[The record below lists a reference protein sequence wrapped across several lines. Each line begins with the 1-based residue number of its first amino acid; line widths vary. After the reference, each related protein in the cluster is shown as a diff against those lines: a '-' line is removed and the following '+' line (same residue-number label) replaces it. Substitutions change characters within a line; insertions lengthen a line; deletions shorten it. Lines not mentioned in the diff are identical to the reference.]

1 MPAATTQGSIT
12 GGSAASGTAP
22 GAAIRSAS
30 AGTGVIPEATAQGA
44 TTGATTSKETAG
56 AATRSAT
63 PGSIAS
69 KETADAHDAGLMRS
83 IIQRI
88 ATGPELS
95 KDVPRDEAR
104 RGMRLVLDGAVDPVR
119 AAVFLIALRM
129 KRETD
134 DENLGILDAVRETT
148 ETVTAPVDEVVD
160 LSDPYNGFNRNLP
173 VSAFLPAVLAA
184 CGAPAVSHGVESMG
198 PKFGATHRRVLAA
211 CGATVAS
218 TPQEA
223 CARLADPDVGW
234 AYCDQSVFNPRLH
247 ALAELR
253 SLIVKRPALATVE
266 VMAGPVRGRRRTH
279 VVTGYVHKPYARI
292 YMVLARCAGFDSAL
306 IVRGVEGGIIPS
318 LRQGAKVWAYH
329 GGADEHEADVSPET
343 LGIEQTVRAVPLPEG
358 VAGYRRKSDDTGGE
372 VDGLAIA
379 RAAARAGLE
388 ALDGAPG
395 PARDSLVYGAALILR
410 HTGKAQGLAEGA
422 ALARAALD
430 DGRARACFGRG

>member
-1 MPAATTQGSIT
+1 MSSEVPETTT
-12 GGSAASGTAP
+12 HNEASN
-22 GAAIRSAS
+22 GAAA
-30 AGTGVIPEATAQGA
+30 AGDGA
-44 TTGATTSKETAG
+44 
-56 AATRSAT
+56 
-63 PGSIAS
+63 
-69 KETADAHDAGLMRS
+69 LMRS

-95 KDVPRDEAR
+95 KDITRDEAR
-104 RGMRLVLDGAVDPVR
+104 RGMRAVLDGAVDPVR

-134 DENLGILDAVRETT
+134 EENLGILDAVRETT

-184 CGAPAVSHGVESMG
+184 CGVPAISHGVESMG
-198 PKFGATHRRVLAA
+198 PKFGATHHRVLAA
-211 CGATVAS
+211 SGARVDAT
-218 TPQEA
+218 TREA
-223 CARLADPDVGW
+223 CRRLADPDVGW
-234 AYCDQSVFNPRLH
+234 AYCDQSVFNPGLH

-279 VVTGYVHKPYARI
+279 VVTGYVHKPYALI
-292 YMVLARCAGFDSAL
+292 YTMLARSAGFDSAL
-306 IVRGVEGGIIPS
+306 IVRGIEGGIIPS
-318 LRQGAKVWAYH
+318 LRQGAKVWSYHDGGDAY
-329 GGADEHEADVSPET
+329 DTDISPET

-358 VAGYRRKSDDTGGE
+358 IEGYRRKSDETGAE
-372 VDGLAIA
+372 VDGVAIA
-379 RAAARAGLE
+379 EAAARVGLD

-410 HTGKAQGLAEGA
+410 HVGRTERLDEGA
-422 ALARAALD
+422 ALVRAALD
-430 DGRARACFGRG
+430 DGRARAHFDHR

>member
-1 MPAATTQGSIT
+1 MRDATAGA
-12 GGSAASGTAP
+12 AASG
-22 GAAIRSAS
+22 
-30 AGTGVIPEATAQGA
+30 
-44 TTGATTSKETAG
+44 ETAG
-56 AATRSAT
+56 ANDGA
-63 PGSIAS
+63 
-69 KETADAHDAGLMRS
+69 LMRS

-95 KDVPRDEAR
+95 KDITRDEAR

-134 DENLGILDAVRETT
+134 DENLGILDAVLETT
-148 ETVTAPVDEVVD
+148 TTVTAPVGEVVD

-184 CGAPAVSHGVESMG
+184 CGVPAISHGVESMG
-198 PKFGATHRRVLAA
+198 PKFGATHHRVLAA
-211 CGATVAS
+211 CGAPVAS
-218 TPQEA
+218 TPQEVG
-223 CARLADPDVGW
+223 ARLADPGVGW

-247 ALAELR
+247 ALSELR

-292 YMVLARCAGFDSAL
+292 YMALARCAGFDSAL
-306 IVRGVEGGIIPS
+306 IVRGIEGGIIPS
-318 LRQGAKVWAYH
+318 LRQGAKVWTYH
-329 GGADEHEADVSPET
+329 DGAEEHDADISPAA
-343 LGIEQTVRAVPLPEG
+343 LGIEQSVRAVPLPEE

-379 RAAARAGLE
+379 RAAARAGLD

-395 PARDSLVYGAALILR
+395 PARDSLIYGAALILR
-410 HTGKAQGLAEGA
+410 HTGRTRRLDEA
-422 ALARAALD
+422 ADLARAALD
-430 DGRARACFGRG
+430 GGRARAGFGLR

>member
-1 MPAATTQGSIT
+1 MRDA
-12 GGSAASGTAP
+12 
-22 GAAIRSAS
+22 
-30 AGTGVIPEATAQGA
+30 
-44 TTGATTSKETAG
+44 TAG
-56 AATRSAT
+56 AAA
-63 PGSIAS
+63 AE
-69 KETADAHDAGLMRS
+69 ETTGANDGALMRS

-95 KDVPRDEAR
+95 KDITRDEAR

-134 DENLGILDAVRETT
+134 DENLGILDAVLETT
-148 ETVTAPVDEVVD
+148 TTVTAPVGEVVD

-184 CGAPAVSHGVESMG
+184 CGVPAISHGVESMG
-198 PKFGATHRRVLAA
+198 PKFGATHHRVLAA
-211 CGATVAS
+211 CGAPVAS
-218 TPQEA
+218 TPQEVG
-223 CARLADPDVGW
+223 ARLADPGVGW

-292 YMVLARCAGFDSAL
+292 YMALARCAGFDSAL
-306 IVRGVEGGIIPS
+306 IVRGIEGGIIPS
-318 LRQGAKVWAYH
+318 LRQGAKVWTYH
-329 GGADEHEADVSPET
+329 DGAEEHDADISPAA
-343 LGIEQTVRAVPLPEG
+343 LGIEQSVRAVPLPEE

-379 RAAARAGLE
+379 RAAARAGLD

-395 PARDSLVYGAALILR
+395 PARDSLIYGAALILR
-410 HTGKAQGLAEGA
+410 HTGRTRRLDEA
-422 ALARAALD
+422 ADLARAALD
-430 DGRARACFGRG
+430 GGRARAGFGLR

>member
-1 MPAATTQGSIT
+1 M
-12 GGSAASGTAP
+12 SGT
-22 GAAIRSAS
+22 
-30 AGTGVIPEATAQGA
+30 T
-44 TTGATTSKETAG
+44 
-56 AATRSAT
+56 TRSAT
-63 PGSIAS
+63 SGASVTPAAKTQGSVTGGSTASRTAPGVATRGATAVATAS
-69 KETADAHDAGLMRS
+69 EETAGAHDAGLMRS

-95 KDVPRDEAR
+95 KDVTRDEAR
-104 RGMRLVLDGAVDPVR
+104 RGMRLVLDGEVDPVR

-134 DENLGILDAVRETT
+134 DENLGIFDAVRETT

-184 CGAPAVSHGVESMG
+184 CGVPAVSHGVESMG
-198 PKFGATHRRVLAA
+198 PKFGATHHRVLAA
-211 CGATVAS
+211 CGAPVAS

-223 CARLADPDVGW
+223 GGRLADPETGW
-234 AYCDQSVFNPRLH
+234 AYCDQSAFNPRLH

-329 GGADEHEADVSPET
+329 DGADGHDADVSPEA

-372 VDGLAIA
+372 VDGRAIA
-379 RAAARAGLE
+379 RAAARAGLD

-410 HTGKAQGLAEGA
+410 HTGRTRRLDEGA
-422 ALARAALD
+422 DLARAALD
-430 DGRARACFGRG
+430 DGRARARFGRR

>member
-1 MPAATTQGSIT
+1 MSEASAQGEMSGT
-12 GGSAASGTAP
+12 GG
-22 GAAIRSAS
+22 GA
-30 AGTGVIPEATAQGA
+30 
-44 TTGATTSKETAG
+44 
-56 AATRSAT
+56 
-63 PGSIAS
+63 
-69 KETADAHDAGLMRS
+69 LMRA

-88 ATGPELS
+88 ATGPELG
-95 KDVPRDEAR
+95 KDVTRDEAR

-134 DENLGILDAVRETT
+134 DENLGILDAVLETS

-184 CGAPAVSHGVESMG
+184 CGAPAISHGVESVG
-198 PKFGATHRRVLAA
+198 PKFGATHHRVLAA
-211 CGATVAS
+211 CGAPVTL
-218 TPQEA
+218 TPREVS
-223 CARLADPDVGW
+223 ARLADPDVGW
-234 AYCDQSVFNPRLH
+234 AYCDQSVFNPKLH

-253 SLIVKRPALATVE
+253 SLIVKRPALTTVE

-292 YMVLARCAGFDSAL
+292 YAMLARRAGFDSAL

-318 LRQGAKVWAYH
+318 LRQGAKVWTYH
-329 GGADEHEADVSPET
+329 DGAEEHDSDVSPRA

-358 VAGYRRKSDDTGGE
+358 IEGYRRKNDDTGAE

-379 RAAARAGLE
+379 TAAARAGLD
-388 ALDGAPG
+388 ALEGAPG
-395 PARDSLVYGAALILR
+395 PARDSFVYAAALILR
-410 HTGKAQGLAEGA
+410 HIGKAKGLAEGA
-422 ALARAALD
+422 ALVRTALD
-430 DGRARACFGRG
+430 DGRARAHFVRGRPPR